1 MHNESNESQSPY
13 LDDEWIVKFESLDKP
28 YKDFYKDDI
37 YYTNIHFF
45 YVNRNNDIDKI
56 KQELFLFSKPNV
68 ITREEVI
75 GLLKKYSFDNDKR
88 YTLLSILKYN
98 VTLNENDVTDY
109 LYKHNNNNDDN
120 NYNSDNNNN
129 DDNINDVFLTKI
141 TNIDAISF
149 EKSISMFHDVNDLLF
164 VFFEKSTEL
173 KKNNNTITKKIY
185 LHSNHMRKNMRKKM
199 RKTIKKQY
207 KD

>member
-1 MHNESNESQSPY
+1 MHNDDYQTKTHSPSPSPSPY
-13 LDDEWIVKFESLDKP
+13 LDDEWIVKFETQDKP
-28 YKDFYKDDI
+28 YKDFYKDDV

-45 YVNRNNDIDKI
+45 YVNRNNDIEKM
-56 KQELFLFSKPNV
+56 KQEIFLFSKPNL

-75 GLLKKYSFDNDKR
+75 GILKKYSFDNDKR

-98 VTLNENDVTDY
+98 ITLNENEVTDY
-109 LYKHNNNNDDN
+109 LYKDDNHIDTNNND
-120 NYNSDNNNN
+120 NN
-129 DDNINDVFLTKI
+129 DDIFLTKI
-141 TNIDAISF
+141 TNIDAIRF
-149 EKSISMFHDVNDLLF
+149 DKSISMFHDLNDLLF

-173 KKNNNTITKKIY
+173 KHNNNAITKKIY
-185 LHSNHMRKNMRKKM
+185 LHSKNMKKKM